1 MVPILYL
8 APVEWSSI
16 WQRPQQLAVRLNRH
30 FEIHYVD
37 PVGLRSVRLTDVAR
51 IRRSFRSPP
60 QPTPLPS
67 IKPRYLPWQANRR
80 IEHWNRRW
88 LMRQIAAQF
97 DLQRQPWVLWIGSPS
112 LLADE
117 LLERTRPALVVYD
130 AMDRFAAFHRG
141 RTRHRIE
148 QVEAKIVAR
157 ADLVFASS
165 HGLAERC
172 GALNEVTL
180 VPNGV
185 EAATFHCERTGDPP
199 AWHGGTSR
207 RVIGFH
213 GTLGDWLDYD
223 LLNRLAQRHRDWLW
237 VFLGPVHSRAANQL
251 LRLPNVCST
260 GAVPYTALAKQS
272 AWFDVGL
279 VPFRLNELTRYV
291 HPIKALEY
299 LALGLPV
306 VSARLP
312 DLSEHAEVISLATT
326 LDQWSA
332 RIESALSPA
341 ARHPLRVA
349 ARRRMAQAHDWDS
362 RAATI
367 AARIAERLQPLSQAF
382 QPDIVRDRLAGAFVP
397 LDVRRESLTYEGQP
411 C

>member
-16 WQRPQQLAVRLNRH
+16 WQRPQHLAMRLNRH
-30 FEIHYVD
+30 FAIHYVD

-51 IRRSFRSPP
+51 IRRSLRSPR
-60 QPTPLPS
+60 QQVPLPS
-67 IKPRYLPWQANRR
+67 IKPRYLPWQGNRLV
-80 IEHWNRRW
+80 ECWNRRW

-97 DLQRQPWVLWIGSPS
+97 DLRRQPWVLWIGSPS

-117 LLERTRPALVVYD
+117 LLEHTRPALVVYD

-141 RTRHRIE
+141 RTRRRIE
-148 QVEAKIVAR
+148 QAEAKIMAR
-157 ADLVFASS
+157 ADVVFASS

-185 EAATFHCERTGDPP
+185 DVAAFGCKLTGDPP
-199 AWHGGTSR
+199 AWHRGTSR

-223 LLNRLAQRHRDWLW
+223 LLSHLAQRHRDWLW
-237 VFLGPVHSRAANQL
+237 VFLGPVHSRCAKPL

-260 GAVPYTALAKQS
+260 GAVAYTALPKQA

-312 DLSEHAEVISLATT
+312 DLSEHAEVISFATT
-326 LDQWSA
+326 IDQWSA

-341 ARHPLRVA
+341 ARHTLRVS
-349 ARRRMAQAHDWDS
+349 ARRRVAQAHDWDS
-362 RAATI
+362 RAATV
-367 AARIAERLQPLSQAF
+367 AAHIAERLQPVGQAF
-382 QPDIVRDRLAGAFVP
+382 QPDLACDRLAGAFEP
-397 LDVRRESLTYEGQP
+397 LDVRLESLTYEGQP

>member
-30 FEIHYVD
+30 FEVHYVD

-51 IRRSFRSPP
+51 IRRSLRSPR
-60 QPTPLPS
+60 QQAPLHS
-67 IKPRYLPWQANRR
+67 IKPRYLPWQGNRLV
-80 IEHWNRRW
+80 ECWNRRY
-88 LMRQIAAQF
+88 LRRQIATQF

-141 RTRHRIE
+141 RTRRRIE
-148 QVEAKIVAR
+148 QAEAKILAR

-172 GALNEVTL
+172 GTPNEAAL

-185 EAATFHCERTGDPP
+185 EVAAFRCERTGAPP
-199 AWHGGTSR
+199 AWHRGTSR

-223 LLNRLAQRHRDWLW
+223 SLIRLAQRHGDWLW
-237 VFLGPVHSRAANQL
+237 VFLGPVHSGAAKPL

-260 GAVPYTALAKQS
+260 GAVPYTALPKQA

-312 DLSEHAEVISLATT
+312 DLSEHADVISFAAT

-332 RIESALSPA
+332 GIESALAPA
-341 ARHPLRVA
+341 ARHLLRVS
-349 ARRRMAQAHDWDS
+349 ARRRVAQAHDWDN

-367 AARIAERLQPLSQAF
+367 AARIAERLRPVGQAF
-382 QPDIVRDRLAGAFVP
+382 QPDIARDRLAGAFDP
-397 LDVRRESLTYEGQP
+397 LGVRLESLTYEGQP